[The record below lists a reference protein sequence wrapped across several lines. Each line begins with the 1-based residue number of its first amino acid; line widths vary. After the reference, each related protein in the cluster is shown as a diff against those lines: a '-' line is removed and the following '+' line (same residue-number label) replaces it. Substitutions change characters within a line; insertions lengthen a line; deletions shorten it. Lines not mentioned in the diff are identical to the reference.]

1 MENKNE
7 TSNQDN
13 NSALHKTDVMPRYFY
28 QDGSDVKE
36 NDIVFYSEDGGDHK
50 FHYADSIGIIVKR
63 GNDLKMKAY
72 VITMDD
78 AKTFQ
83 DYEEPEH
90 NMVSLKY
97 GCENYYPWN
106 KNLPNTLQHFTKI
119 GEYPK
124 DKEMLSAEYAMER
137 YVYNGA

>member
-1 MENKNE
+1 MNKEQQNL
-7 TSNQDN
+7 QQAD
-13 NSALHKTDVMPRYFY
+13 AVPRYFY
-28 QDGSDVKE
+28 QNGSDVKE
-36 NDIVFYSEDGGDHK
+36 NDIVFYSEDGGEHE

-63 GNDLKMKAY
+63 GNDFKMKAY

-97 GCENYYPWN
+97 GCKNYYPWDN
-106 KNLPNTLQHFTKI
+106 ILQNTLQHFTKI

>member
-1 MENKNE
+1 
-7 TSNQDN
+7 
-13 NSALHKTDVMPRYFY
+13 
-28 QDGSDVKE
+28 
-36 NDIVFYSEDGGDHK
+36 
-50 FHYADSIGIIVKR
+50 
-63 GNDLKMKAY
+63 MKAY

-97 GCENYYPWN
+97 GCENFYPWN

-124 DKEMLSAEYAMER
+124 DENMLSAEFVMER